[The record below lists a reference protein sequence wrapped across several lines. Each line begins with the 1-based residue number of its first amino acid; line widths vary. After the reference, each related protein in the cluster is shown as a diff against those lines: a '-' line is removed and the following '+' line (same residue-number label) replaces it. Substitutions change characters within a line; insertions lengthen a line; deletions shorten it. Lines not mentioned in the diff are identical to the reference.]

1 MHLRYRFRG
10 TNKIV
15 SFVRPLYIIINCL
28 INFCS
33 CYLIHSP
40 LRISI
45 WNPLVENF
53 ELCAANIFFYI
64 DESVKRNNA
73 ARKIGVSPKGWLA
86 TPLRNFTVESIYIYI
101 SRSILLNFFSLSS
114 FPTNR
119 DPHLSLARSK
129 PTEIGEKLKRDIEE
143 SKQDVQQW
151 IKARE
156 RKREKEAT
164 PSKKKKCIIR
174 VNVRR
179 DTFSRFD

>member
-1 MHLRYRFRG
+1 MLREKLASPPRG
-10 TNKIV
+10 GSQHPFAISQSKV
-15 SFVRPLYIIINCL
+15 YI
-28 INFCS
+28 
-33 CYLIHSP
+33 Y
-40 LRISI
+40 
-45 WNPLVENF
+45 
-53 ELCAANIFFYI
+53 
-64 DESVKRNNA
+64 
-73 ARKIGVSPKGWLA
+73 
-86 TPLRNFTVESIYIYI
+86 IYIYI

>member
-1 MHLRYRFRG
+1 MLREKLASPPRG
-10 TNKIV
+10 G
-15 SFVRPLYIIINCL
+15 SQHPFA
-28 INFCS
+28 
-33 CYLIHSP
+33 
-40 LRISI
+40 ISQSK
-45 WNPLVENF
+45 V
-53 ELCAANIFFYI
+53 Y
-64 DESVKRNNA
+64 
-73 ARKIGVSPKGWLA
+73 
-86 TPLRNFTVESIYIYI
+86 IYIYI

>member
-1 MHLRYRFRG
+1 MLREKLASPPRG
-10 TNKIV
+10 G
-15 SFVRPLYIIINCL
+15 SQHPFA
-28 INFCS
+28 
-33 CYLIHSP
+33 
-40 LRISI
+40 ISQSK
-45 WNPLVENF
+45 V
-53 ELCAANIFFYI
+53 
-64 DESVKRNNA
+64 
-73 ARKIGVSPKGWLA
+73 
-86 TPLRNFTVESIYIYI
+86 YIYI

-179 DTFSRFD
+179 DTFVSIKSFLSLKG